1 MEINTAKCRYG
12 SREYGFTLVELMA
25 VIAIVGSLLML
36 SYSNSQP
43 LFELDREA
51 QAKVFILEISSQQAI
66 FWQQH
71 KIYAKN
77 LSELKMRVPENLHS
91 FYRVELTTPV
101 TVSDQ
106 AGYLAKAI
114 PVIDNVTDKTL
125 WINHLGEIS
134 SNWTF

>member
-12 SREYGFTLVELMA
+12 SREYGFTLVELMV

-91 FYRVELTTPV
+91 FYRVELTTLV
-101 TVSDQ
+101 GVSGQ
-106 AGYLAKAI
+106 VGFLAKAI
-114 PVIDNVTDKTL
+114 PVNDHVPDKTL

>member
-1 MEINTAKCRYG
+1 MEINTANCRYG
-12 SREYGFTLVELMA
+12 RREYGFTLVELI
-25 VIAIVGSLLML
+25 VVVAIVGSLLML

-51 QAKVFILEISSQQAI
+51 QAKAFLLEISSQQAI
-66 FWQQH
+66 FWQRH

-91 FYRVELTTPV
+91 FYRVELTTLV
-101 TVSDQ
+101 GVSGQ

-114 PVIDNVTDKTL
+114 PAAANVTDKTL
-125 WINHLGEIS
+125 WINHLGATS